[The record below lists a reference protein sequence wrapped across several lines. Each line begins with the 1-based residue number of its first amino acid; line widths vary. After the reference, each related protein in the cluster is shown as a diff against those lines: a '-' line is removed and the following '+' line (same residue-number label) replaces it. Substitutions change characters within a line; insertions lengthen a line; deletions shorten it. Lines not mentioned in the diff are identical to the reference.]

1 MQEVKVLNYNI
12 KDALRYYVFW
22 IIAVAYSVTS
32 GKFELSIKS
41 ILIILLIS
49 TLCWFGVLIS
59 RVKSKNS
66 VVLIINEKGLTH
78 KELFG
83 FIPWND
89 IGAVKL
95 FRYGLGKHRIGITLD
110 VVNIEE
116 RINNLTKD
124 EKATTLFEHKK
135 GKPIIKIEGPLTP
148 EIEKVYDLISDN
160 IKANME
166 TKELL

>member
-1 MQEVKVLNYNI
+1 MP
-12 KDALRYYVFW
+12 
-22 IIAVAYSVTS
+22 
-32 GKFELSIKS
+32 
-41 ILIILLIS
+41 
-49 TLCWFGVLIS
+49 
-59 RVKSKNS
+59 NS